1 MKIEERYACHPTDFK
16 SYDTGRIREEFLIST
31 LFKTNEIYLYYS
43 LYDRYIV
50 GGVMPVGRALSLDT
64 FDSLK
69 ADYFLERR
77 ELGVI
82 NIGGEGEI
90 TVDGQSFTLRKKD
103 ALYVGRGAKAVT
115 FASAD
120 AENPAKFY
128 LNSAPAH
135 AAYPTKLVT
144 QDDAEKVTLGSLEN
158 SNHRTIYKLL
168 VNSVLPV
175 CQLQMGMT
183 ELKPGSVWNT
193 MPAHTHNRRMEA
205 YFYFDLPAD
214 QAVCH
219 FMGQPDE
226 TRHLWLHNEQAVFSP
241 SWSIHSGSGTA
252 SYTFIWGM
260 AGENLDYGDMD
271 MAAIKDLK

>member
-1 MKIEERYACHPTDFK
+1 MKVEERYACHPLDFK
-16 SYDTGRIREEFLIST
+16 AYDSSRIREEFLVST
-31 LFKTNEIYLYYS
+31 LFETNQIYLYYS

-50 GGVMPVGRALSLDT
+50 GGVMPVGQGLTLET

-69 ADYFLERR
+69 ADFFLERR
-77 ELGVI
+77 ELGII
-82 NIGGEGEI
+82 NIGGEGVV
-90 TVDGQSFTLRKKD
+90 TVDGTSYRLQKKD
-103 ALYVGRGAKAVT
+103 ALYVGRGAQVVT
-115 FASAD
+115 FDSINGN
-120 AENPAKFY
+120 EPAKFY

-135 AAYPTKLVT
+135 ISHPTKLIT
-144 QDDAEKVTLGSLEN
+144 QDDAEKVVLGSLEN
-158 SNHRTIYKLL
+158 SNHRVIYKLL
-168 VNSVLPV
+168 VNSVLPI

-205 YFYFDLPAD
+205 YFYFDLPQD

-219 FMGQPDE
+219 FMGKPDE
-226 TRHLWLHNEQAVFSP
+226 TRHLWLQNEQAVFSP
-241 SWSIHSGSGTA
+241 SWSIHCGSGTA

-271 MAAIKDLK
+271 ITAITDLK

>member
-1 MKIEERYACHPTDFK
+1 MKVEERYACHPKDFK
-16 SYDTGRIREEFLIST
+16 SYDTSRILEEFLIST
-31 LFKTNEIYLYYS
+31 LFTPDEIYLYYS

-50 GGVMPVGRALSLDT
+50 GGIMPVNQSLPLET

-69 ADYFLERR
+69 ADFFMERR

-82 NIGGEGEI
+82 NVGGDGVVI
-90 TVDGQSFTLRKKD
+90 VDGKKFTLRKKD
-103 ALYVGRGAKAVT
+103 ALYVGRGSRSVSFTSVDGKT
-115 FASAD
+115 
-120 AENPAKFY
+120 PARFY

-135 AAYPTKLVT
+135 AVYPTRLVT
-144 QDDAEKVTLGSLEN
+144 QEDAEKVELGTLEN

-168 VNSVLPV
+168 VNTVLPV

-205 YFYFDLPAD
+205 YFYFDLPSD

-241 SWSIHSGSGTA
+241 SWSIHSGAGTS

-260 AGENLDYGDMD
+260 AGENLNYGDMD
-271 MAAIKDLK
+271 VAAIKDLK